1 MNTNTFKDWIRKY
14 KQEQRSPNATAAQP
28 TKTGQKRVRKRCYLQ
43 LEQLLIQYVELRGR
57 LYVHDKCGL
66 SYMYMKIKTLKWARQ
81 LLSPEAVATFS
92 ASDGWINATLAHY
105 SVTAHIRKT
114 ELSGV

>member
-1 MNTNTFKDWIRKY
+1 M
-14 KQEQRSPNATAAQP
+14 
-28 TKTGQKRVRKRCYLQ
+28 
-43 LEQLLIQYVELRGR
+43 EQLLIQYVELRGR

-105 SVTAHIRKT
+105 NLQGLKLAGPGGRSPGWIAASTSA
-114 ELSGV
+114 